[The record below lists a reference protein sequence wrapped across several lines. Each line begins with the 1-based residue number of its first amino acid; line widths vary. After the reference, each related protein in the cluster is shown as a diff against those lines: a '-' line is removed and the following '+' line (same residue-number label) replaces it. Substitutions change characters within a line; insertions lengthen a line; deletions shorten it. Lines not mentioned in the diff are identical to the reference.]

1 MIVLHNPDVCP
12 PAIRARHIV
21 VLGFGSQARAQA
33 LNLHDS
39 GCDVT
44 VALRPGSPSWPQAE
58 QAGLR
63 VREIAA
69 AIRDADIVM
78 LLIPDETQPAI
89 YEQNVKPNLR
99 AGACLGFAHG
109 FAIHYRQI
117 VAAAETNV
125 FLVAPKG
132 IGPMVRQQYQAGSGV
147 AALIAVHQDPSGDTR
162 DVALAYAG
170 ALGCGR
176 TGILETTFREET
188 ETDLFG
194 EQAVLCGGLVELIRA
209 GFETL
214 TAAGYAPE
222 MAYFECLHEVKLITD
237 LIYER
242 GLAGMRRAVS
252 RTAAF
257 GGLTRG
263 PRVIGVEA
271 RRAMQELL
279 AEIQSGEFARQWLAD
294 YAAGKPRLTATTTAE
309 AAHPVET
316 VGETLR
322 KTMREAHHA
331 RGSQTEDS

>member
-1 MIVLHNPDVCP
+1 VNVLHNPDVYP
-12 PAIRARHIV
+12 PAIRARRIV
-21 VLGFGSQARAQA
+21 ILGYGSQARAQA

-44 VALRPGSPSWPQAE
+44 VALRAGSPSWPQAE

-63 VREIAA
+63 VCEIAVA
-69 AIRDADIVM
+69 VRDADIVM
-78 LLIPDETQPAI
+78 FLIPDETQPAV
-89 YEQNVKPNLR
+89 YEHDVKPNLR
-99 AGACLGFAHG
+99 PGAYLGFAHG

-117 VAAAETNV
+117 VAATETNV

-147 AALIAVHQDPSGDTR
+147 AALIAIHQDPSGDTR
-162 DVALAYAG
+162 DMALAYAG

-176 TGILETTFREET
+176 IGILETTFRDET

-194 EQAVLCGGLVELIRA
+194 EQAVLCGGLVELIRV

-214 TAAGYAPE
+214 TAAGYPPE

-271 RRAMQELL
+271 RRAMKEML
-279 AEIQSGEFARQWLAD
+279 AEIQSGEFAREWLAE
-294 YAAGKPRLTATTTAE
+294 YAAGKPRLTAGTTAE
-309 AAHPVET
+309 AAHPIEA

-322 KTMREAHHA
+322 KSMQGAREPGGA
-331 RGSQTEDS
+331 RP